1 MSELRLHAV
10 VNDAKSDD
18 YIDIECNM
26 TMEEIVNTFY
36 DVIVNVVD
44 IEDEEEFYTLLHMLV
59 LSSIKDFKDI
69 E

>member
-10 VNDAKSDD
+10 INDAKSKD
-18 YIDIECNM
+18 YIDVEGNM
-26 TMEEIVNTFY
+26 SVQEIVNTFY
-36 DVIVNVVD
+36 DVIVSIVD

-59 LSSIKDFKDI
+59 LSSIK